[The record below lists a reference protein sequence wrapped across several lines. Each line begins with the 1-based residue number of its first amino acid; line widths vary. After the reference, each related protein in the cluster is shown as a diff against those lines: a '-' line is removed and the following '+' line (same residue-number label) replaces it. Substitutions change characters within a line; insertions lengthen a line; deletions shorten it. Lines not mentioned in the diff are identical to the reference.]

1 MENDQNPVPVHTNP
15 RAMEI
20 DPSQLAAD
28 QGIVHINNEF
38 FPLRNHFSLIYCC
51 TDNGWWQ

>member
-28 QGIVHINNEF
+28 QGID
-38 FPLRNHFSLIYCC
+38 RTYK
-51 TDNGWWQ
+51 